1 MIQTQIN
8 DDNNRIE
15 FLDNL
20 KEFHETEVLKNMKKI
35 AGLQQCD
42 NSEDDLSIDEVP
54 LSHLPQ
60 SSQN

>member
-1 MIQTQIN
+1 MIQTHIN
-8 DDNNRIE
+8 ADNNRIE

-20 KEFHETEVLKNMKKI
+20 KEFHETEVLKNMEKI